1 MTRPGAYSPRL
12 WLELRRR
19 IRFMWVT
26 KMLLTAGGIASFLW
40 LYFVVMTN
48 PLGTPRAVYM
58 TALDHWIPA
67 SELML
72 VPYGSLWVYLS
83 LSLALIGTRAE
94 VRAFVTAA
102 GAMSMV
108 GLIVFWT
115 LPTFA
120 PIAFSRISD
129 YPWLAFLR
137 RTDFL
142 GNALPSLH
150 VAFALLSGCLIRQQ
164 MRLMHVPS
172 WWHAINIIWF
182 LSICYSTL
190 ATRQHAILDV
200 VGGLIFGRVF
210 WNVYL
215 FHFRKAT

>member
-1 MTRPGAYSPRL
+1 
-12 WLELRRR
+12 
-19 IRFMWVT
+19 MWAT
-26 KMLLTAGGIASFLW
+26 KMLVTAGGITSFLW
-40 LYFVVMTN
+40 LYFAVMTN

-58 TALDHWIPA
+58 TPLDHWIPA

-83 LSLALIGTRAE
+83 LSLALIGTRTE
-94 VRAFVTAA
+94 VRAFVIAA

-108 GLIVFWT
+108 GLLVFWT

-120 PIAFSRISD
+120 PIAFSTIGD

-150 VAFALLSGCLIRQQ
+150 VAFAVLSGCLIRQQ
-164 MRLMHVPS
+164 MRLMNVPS
-172 WWHAINIIWF
+172 WWHTVNIIWF

-190 ATRQHAILDV
+190 ATRQHAVLDV
-200 VGGLIFGRVF
+200 VGGLIFGWVF
-210 WNVYL
+210 WHFYL
-215 FHFRKAT
+215 FRYRRVAATGR